1 MLVFID
7 ESGDPGFK
15 VERGS
20 SPVFVLAM
28 VMFESHDAAR
38 AAEQAVRDAKAKL
51 RVAKEFKFNASSDPV
66 RRGFFAAIAGCD
78 FRVRALVV
86 DKARI
91 KSMHLK
97 THKEQF
103 YGYFVR
109 QMMTWDG
116 GRLRGAHV
124 RIDGSGDRTFK
135 REFVAYLRRQMAGDR
150 MKSCEFSDSSRDLL
164 IQLAD
169 MVVGAIAR
177 SYRSDRPDKDAWRRM
192 LAKRI
197 DDVWEFE

>member
-1 MLVFID
+1 VLVFID

-15 VERGS
+15 VDRGS

-28 VMFESHDAAR
+28 VIFESHDAAR
-38 AAEQAVRDAKAKL
+38 STERAVRDLRAKL
-51 RVAKEFKFNASSDPV
+51 RVPKEFKFNASSHAI
-66 RRGFFAAIAGCD
+66 RRGFFSAIAGCN
-78 FRVRALVV
+78 FRIRALVV

-91 KSMHLK
+91 RSMHLK
-97 THKEQF
+97 TQKEQF
-103 YGYFVR
+103 YAYFVR

-116 GRLRGAHV
+116 GRLRDAHV

-135 REFVAYLRRQMAGDR
+135 REFIAYLRRHLAGER
-150 MKSCEFSDSSRDLL
+150 MKSCDFSDSARDPL

-177 SYRSDRPDKDAWRRM
+177 SYRNDRPDKDIWRKM
-192 LAKRI
+192 LARRI
-197 DDVWEFE
+197 DDVWDFE

>member
-1 MLVFID
+1 
-7 ESGDPGFK
+7 
-15 VERGS
+15 
-20 SPVFVLAM
+20 M
-28 VMFESHDAAR
+28 VIFESKESAR
-38 AAEQAVRDAKAKL
+38 TAEKAISDAKARL
-51 RVAKEFKFNASSDPV
+51 RVVKEFKFNATADPV
-66 RRGFFAAIAGCD
+66 RRGFFDAIGSCE

-91 KSMHLK
+91 RSMHLK

-135 REFVAYLRRQMAGDR
+135 REFVSYLRRQLTADR

-177 SYRSDRPDKDAWRRM
+177 SYRQDRPDKDLWRQM
-192 LAKRI
+192 LAKKI
-197 DDVWEFE
+197 DDVWDFE